1 MVHSRRGFSLV
12 ELLVVIAIIGLM
24 VGLLLP
30 AVQSAREAGR
40 RTACTNNLRQLG
52 IALHHFHD
60 HAGAFPAGWRG
71 GSSAAEEPEYDLPGW
86 GWGARLLP
94 QIESGALHDRIDFTK
109 PVFDAEGGD
118 VHREVR
124 ETLLAAFRCPSDL
137 PGPTEQAGVFEV
149 GHDDGHDEHD
159 HAEEPEDGHHLG
171 HPVDGGELSTVC
183 RAAKSN
189 YVGVFGW
196 SRSIEHQPAAGDGL
210 FFRNSRIS
218 FRHITDGASKT
229 LMLGERGSRLGGSV
243 WSGVIHDAEAARARI
258 VGVGDH
264 APNAGDHFDDFSSRH
279 PGGSVFLRADTS
291 TLFLTDAVDED
302 VLHSLCTRAGGEAVP
317 GEP

>member
-243 WSGVIHDAEAARARI
+243 WSGVRPIARAL
-258 VGVGDH
+258 
-264 APNAGDHFDDFSSRH
+264 SSWALGMASSPPRMI
-279 PGGSVFLRADTS
+279 SAM
-291 TLFLTDAVDED
+291 
-302 VLHSLCTRAGGEAVP
+302 
-317 GEP
+317 